1 VNRQVLRLLL
11 KQAFP
16 ESASDQRRVVARMA
30 GDLADSGRY
39 REVKQRGLTPQ
50 AVVANLEDAADE
62 YSLLERWNWWIG
74 ALDLAHG
81 SHDEFRV
88 RGVSESGSTSGS
100 GSESEFDS
108 EPGFDV
114 DG

>member
-16 ESASDQRRVVARMA
+16 ESSPDQRRVVARMA
-30 GDLADSGRY
+30 GDLGDSGRY
-39 REVKQRGLTPQ
+39 REVKEQELTPQ
-50 AVVANLEDAADE
+50 AVVSNMEDAPDDHG
-62 YSLLERWNWWIG
+62 LVERWNWWIG

-81 SHDEFRV
+81 EYVEFRV
-88 RGVSESGSTSGS
+88 RGVSESESESGS
-100 GSESEFDS
+100 GSGSGS
-108 EPGFDV
+108 GFDR